1 MHPRQLALAAVL
13 AFAAVGAQAQ
23 TKPELAQR
31 ILAAQQGSIENIGRA
46 LAAQTSQ
53 QVLEA
58 AGQALQQVAADKRDA
73 VGKAIEADVKR
84 CYDDVEPVLK
94 TTAVKLAPGTVG
106 TLLEEKFSEDEL
118 KQILAWVDSP
128 TSRKYQ
134 QITGDMQQ
142 TAEAIGRQLGLGLF
156 GPGVL
161 HGHLC
166 AVGPRG
172 GAGGG
177 ACGPAAGRGQRR
189 RGAARHHSAA
199 QGRAGAAQ
207 ADR

>member
-84 CYDDVEPVLK
+84 FYDDVEPVLK
-94 TTAVKLAPGTVG
+94 STAVKLAPGTVG

-142 TAEAIGRQLGLGLF
+142 NLTTKLVAETRGNVEGKLKTLEDGLRKRLED
-156 GPGVL
+156 
-161 HGHLC
+161 
-166 AVGPRG
+166 A
-172 GAGGG
+172 GASS
-177 ACGPAAGRGQRR
+177 
-189 RGAARHHSAA
+189 GAAESKPPATKQPA
-199 QGRAGAAQ
+199 KPPVKPKPPAEK
-207 ADR
+207 